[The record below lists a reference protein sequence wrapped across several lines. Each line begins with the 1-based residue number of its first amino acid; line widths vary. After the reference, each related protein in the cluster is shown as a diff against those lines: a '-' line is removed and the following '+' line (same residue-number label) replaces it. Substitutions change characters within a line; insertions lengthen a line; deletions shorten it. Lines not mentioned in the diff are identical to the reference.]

1 MRSMTFD
8 ATKSDGTEE
17 LRALLGG
24 PEEVHRDHQGR
35 FARQEPRQ
43 APGTSDS
50 GGQVAQPTADF
61 DSGVRETPRHRPTR
75 RPSTRHFSSRWSTG
89 APPRGRWNR

>member
-61 DSGVRETPRHRPTR
+61 DSGVRETAPAPADPEAEHAA
-75 RPSTRHFSSRWSTG
+75 FLVALATG